1 MNDAKSSLMESFF
14 LPPSTTI
21 PAFSKYISP
30 KNIRLIFTSSTYYS
44 SHNSI
49 MENQKKHPI
58 MQPWNILSLLS
69 CMHIWSYDKKIHILS
84 LPNHRI
90 NAYHLSYA
98 RKKYLMASFCLFSRE
113 TTAKQSAFKLRSLS
127 RRPLPKARRAGR
139 TSVKLQIRQYM
150 TLFLHCIFF
159 HVISVY

>member
-1 MNDAKSSLMESFF
+1 MTRNRRSWRAFF
-14 LPPSTTI
+14 FRHPPPSRHFLNIFPQKIYDLYLHHQHIIHHITVSWKIKKNI
-21 PAFSKYISP
+21 PSCSHGIFYHYYHACIYGRMIKKYI
-30 KNIRLIFTSSTYYS
+30 F
-44 SHNSI
+44 
-49 MENQKKHPI
+49 
-58 MQPWNILSLLS
+58 
-69 CMHIWSYDKKIHILS
+69 LS

-90 NAYHLSYA
+90 NAYHLSHA